1 VLRKARG
8 DEWEP
13 GGALRGALE
22 GLPLL
27 PGRGREDHL
36 AELRPHLEG
45 ALGELG
51 RLERHRGLSGDER
64 VMEEALRV
72 LLAAAEEAE

>member
-1 VLRKARG
+1 VLQKARE

-36 AELRPHLEG
+36 AGLRPHLER

-51 RLERHRGLSGDER
+51 RLERCRGLSDAER
-64 VMEEALRV
+64 VAEGALRV
-72 LLAAAEEAE
+72 LLAAARGVG